1 MNTILRITAASA
13 LLASLALAGCATTS
27 PGYGNGGYNSGYSNA
42 SCYDCGTVQSIE
54 NVGRTPNATGAV
66 LGGLVGA
73 AATREIAK
81 DHTNSSAR
89 PIARRGRRR
98 RRRRGR
104 QCDPEPCRHRLQ
116 HRGPHQRRAH
126 PDRDAGRPRRNPGRF
141 LRRGPQRPRLPA
153 LILLRAFILP
163 RTARLARAVRVSREP
178 TMWRWR
184 GESRR
189 ARFSMASVPFP
200 GSAWTTPP
208 LSTCSPRCW

>member
-81 DHTNSSAR
+81 DHTNSSAQANR
-89 PIARRGRRR
+89 AAVAGAVAGAVVGNAIQNRAGTGYNIVVRTSDGRILTAMQDDLGAIRVGSYVEVR
-98 RRRRGR
+98 NGR
-104 QCDPEPCRHRLQ
+104 
-116 HRGPHQRRAH
+116 AY
-126 PDRDAGRPRRNPGRF
+126 
-141 LRRGPQRPRLPA
+141 LR
-153 LILLRAFILP
+153 
-163 RTARLARAVRVSREP
+163 
-178 TMWRWR
+178 
-184 GESRR
+184 
-189 ARFSMASVPFP
+189 
-200 GSAWTTPP
+200 
-208 LSTCSPRCW
+208 

>member
-81 DHTNSSAR
+81 DHTNSSAQ
-89 PIARRGRRR
+89 AN
-98 RRRRGR
+98 
-104 QCDPEPCRHRLQ
+104 
-116 HRGPHQRRAH
+116 RAAV
-126 PDRDAGRPRRNPGRF
+126 AGAAAMRSRTV
-141 LRRGPQRPRLPA
+141 PA
-153 LILLRAFILP
+153 PATTSWSAP
-163 RTARLARAVRVSREP
+163 AT
-178 TMWRWR
+178 
-184 GESRR
+184 G
-189 ARFSMASVPFP
+189 AS
-200 GSAWTTPP
+200 
-208 LSTCSPRCW
+208 